1 MMKQS
6 KAVCVVLLAIFC
18 AAIMMVSPVMAQD
31 FKYPTA
37 AEIRKM
43 EAAMPTEA
51 VVKPAQPRRLLVI
64 DRCEGFKH
72 SSVPFWDKALQ
83 IMGEKT
89 GAFSVVITDDV
100 NMLKADTLGQ
110 FDAVCFNNTTHL
122 KLSPATT
129 PELCKSLMGFI
140 KGGKGIV
147 GIHAATDNF
156 YEWPEAMEMMGG
168 KFTGHPWTSGGTW
181 AFKIDQPDHPLM
193 VPFGGQGFKISD
205 EIYRTDPPLYS
216 RDKALVLMSLD
227 LSDPAT
233 KNAKGVR
240 EGDEDTGISW
250 VKTWGQGRMFYCSLG
265 HNHDI
270 TWTPPVLEHYLRGIQ
285 FAMGDFKVDTKPKP
299 GAGSVKGSEMEQL
312 LEQVKTYDF
321 GTSRAALT
329 KLSDMIR
336 QAYGKTGEL
345 KEIETA
351 LLSVLKSEA
360 KYAGKQYV
368 CRELSII
375 GSDQSV
381 PVLATMLTDEKLS
394 DMARYALERI
404 PGTAADKALLK
415 ALSAA
420 KGKAQIGI
428 VNTLGERGYRGA
440 ASDIGQLTSRS
451 DQVLAGAALGAL
463 GKIGGPEAAA
473 ALGKAKDRVPDKLK
487 MVAYDACL
495 KCADQMVAE
504 GKNAEAKKMY
514 QQLYTT
520 PGVPQLVRAAALR
533 GMLNATSGGK

>member
-6 KAVCVVLLAIFC
+6 KAVWMMSLAIFC
-18 AAIMMVSPVMAQD
+18 AAIMMVSPVVAQQ

-37 AEIRKM
+37 AEIQKM
-43 EAAMPTEA
+43 EAAMPTAA

-72 SSVPFWDKALQ
+72 SCVPFWDKALQ

-89 GAFSVVITDDV
+89 GAFSVVITDDL

-110 FDAVCFNNTTHL
+110 FDAVCFNNTTQL
-122 KLSPATT
+122 KVSPQNT
-129 PELCKSLMGFI
+129 PEICKSLMAFI

-156 YEWPEAMEMMGG
+156 NEWPEAQEMMGG

-181 AFKIDQPDHPLM
+181 AFKIDEPEHPLM
-193 VPFGGQGFKISD
+193 VPFEGQGFKISD

-227 LSDPAT
+227 LSDEAT

-270 TWTPPVLEHYLRGIQ
+270 TWTPPILEHYLRGIQ
-285 FAMGDFKVDTKPKP
+285 FAMGDLKVDTTPKP
-299 GAGSVKGSEMEQL
+299 AAGSEMEQL
-312 LEQVKTYDF
+312 LAQVKTYDF
-321 GTSRAALT
+321 GDSREALT
-329 KLSDMIR
+329 KLSDTIR
-336 QAYGKTGEL
+336 QAYGKADEL
-345 KEIETA
+345 KDIETA
-351 LLSVLKSEA
+351 LLTVLESDA

-375 GSDQSV
+375 GTDQSV
-381 PVLATMLTDEKLS
+381 PVLAPMLTDEKLS

-404 PGTAADKALLK
+404 PGDAADKALLK
-415 ALSAA
+415 ALPEAE
-420 KGKAQIGI
+420 GNAQIGI
-428 VNTLGERGYRGA
+428 VNTLGERGCRAA
-440 ASDIGQLTSRS
+440 ASAIAKLTSSS
-451 DQVLAGAALGAL
+451 DQLLAGAAISAL
-463 GKIGGPEAAA
+463 GKIGGADAAA
-473 ALGKAKDRVPDKLK
+473 ALGKAKDSAPDKLK

-504 GKNAEAKKMY
+504 GKSADARKMY

-533 GMLNATSGGK
+533 GMLNAASSSSK

>member
-1 MMKQS
+1 MIERLKS
-6 KAVCVVLLAIFC
+6 VCVTSLAVLFVA
-18 AAIMMVSPVMAQD
+18 MMVASPAVAQQ

-37 AEIRKM
+37 AEIQKM

-51 VVKPAQPRRLLVI
+51 VAKPAQPRRLLVI

-72 SSVPFWDKALQ
+72 SCVPFWDKALQ

-89 GAFSVVITDDV
+89 GALSVVITDDL
-100 NMLKADTLGQ
+100 NMLKPDTLGQ
-110 FDAVCFNNTTHL
+110 FDAVCLNNTTHL
-122 KLSPATT
+122 KLNPKDT
-129 PELCKSLMGFI
+129 PELCKSLMDFV

-156 YEWPEAMEMMGG
+156 YEWPEGMEMMGG

-193 VPFGGQGFKISD
+193 APFEGQGFKISD

-216 RDKALVLMSLD
+216 RDKQLVLMSLD
-227 LSDPAT
+227 LSDPTT

-250 VKTWGQGRMFYCSLG
+250 IKTWGKGRLFYCSLG

-285 FAMGDFKVDTKPKP
+285 FAMGDFKVDATPKP

-440 ASDIGQLTSRS
+440 ASDISQLTSRS

-473 ALGKAKDRVPDKLK
+473 ALGKAKDSVPDKLK

>member
-1 MMKQS
+1 MIERL
-6 KAVCVVLLAIFC
+6 KAVCVASLLCVVL
-18 AAIMMVSPVMAQD
+18 AAGPLVAQE

-37 AEIRKM
+37 AEIQKM
-43 EAAMPTEA
+43 EAAMPAEA

-89 GAFSVVITDDV
+89 GAFSVVITDDL
-100 NMLKADTLGQ
+100 NMLKPDVLGQ

-122 KLSPATT
+122 KLSPDKT
-129 PELCKSLMGFI
+129 PELCKSLMDFI

-156 YEWPEAMEMMGG
+156 YDWPEAMEMMGG

-193 VPFGGQGFKISD
+193 VPFEGQGFKISD
-205 EIYRTDPPLYS
+205 EIYRTDPPLYG

-227 LSDPAT
+227 LSDETT

-250 VKTWGQGRMFYCSLG
+250 VKNWGKGRMFYCSLG

-270 TWTPPVLEHYLRGIQ
+270 TWTPPILEHYLRGIQ
-285 FAMGDFKVDTKPKP
+285 FAMGDLKVDTTPKP
-299 GAGSVKGSEMEQL
+299 AMGSEKGSEMDQL
-312 LEQVKTYDF
+312 LGKVKAYDF
-321 GTSRAALT
+321 GDNREALT

-336 QAYGKTGEL
+336 QAYGKADKL
-345 KEIETA
+345 KEIEKA
-351 LLSVLKSEA
+351 LAGVLDSDA

-375 GSDQSV
+375 GTDQSV
-381 PVLATMLTDEKLS
+381 PVLAKMLTDQEHS

-404 PGTAADKALLK
+404 PDKTVDPVLLAAMLRAT
-415 ALSAA
+415 
-420 KGKAQIGI
+420 GKAKIGI
-428 VNTLGERGYRGA
+428 INSLGERGHRPA
-440 ASDIGQLTSRS
+440 AGEIGKLVDSSDKL
-451 DQVLAGAALGAL
+451 LAGAAISAL
-463 GKIGGPEAAA
+463 GKIGGMDAAR
-473 ALGKAKDRVPDKLK
+473 ALSRAKDSAPDDLK
-487 MVAYDACL
+487 MTVYDACL
-495 KCADQMVAE
+495 KCADQMVAD
-504 GKNAEAKKMY
+504 GDKTQAMKMY
-514 QQLYTT
+514 QALNKAD
-520 PGVPQLVRAAALR
+520 VPQLVRTAALR
-533 GMLNATSGGK
+533 GMLKAASSDSK